1 MLLTIEH
8 IKSEVLES
16 LNEND
21 SILLTETEL
30 DQLATEIADK
40 ISNLLTNRS
49 ESVESLFNGDRY
61 EQYEAV
67 IVDKLID
74 PSFED
79 LDDKSPY

>member
-8 IKSEVLES
+8 IKAEVLES

-40 ISNLLTNRS
+40 ISNLLTNKS